1 MAPPPDPHNKGRLF
15 VSPDAPAGGGGPGY
29 FRQSTST
36 MSCHA
41 HTAVPA
47 HGSPAARRMTPQDH
61 QRADTLRRA
70 KCVYDA
76 LFKAQ
81 SWVGPAIKE
90 ETGCALDE
98 ALSGILPGV
107 VLMVGGLAASAALGG
122 AVGAL
127 IGSFAG
133 GVGAI
138 PGAAA
143 GAAAG
148 AELGMLLLNAL
159 GIGFLAVYIAQH
171 ITKVFDLATQGVK
184 EAWNA
189 PSSAISTSTKVNNA
203 SRTLARA
210 VAVFIRLVLEGI
222 VLYLLEKGAAITA
235 QRVSDVGAKLR
246 ASKLGVRLAEYV
258 ERNWK
263 ALVENP
269 KLNSRGKDFG
279 GGNRSKK
286 ADSGHKHDTALAST
300 TKAETQAAGIDA
312 RIRKVRTAE
321 AVNAKMKEMGDDPA
335 WMPGTQVVNR
345 DALPGERYNMVLDS
359 DQAAKLMDNDMRG
372 LGGWGSQDTIAT
384 QSVARNKLAITDNYK
399 KDVSFIAEIEVV
411 KTMPLE
417 EGIAGPQGILKGEG
431 HQVHFEILPQ
441 QRSEYLRVNTI
452 KSLPPR

>member
-1 MAPPPDPHNKGRLF
+1 MASPPDPRNKGRLF

-41 HTAVPA
+41 HTAAPA

-61 QRADTLRRA
+61 QWADTVRRA

-76 LFKAQ
+76 LCKAQ

-107 VLMVGGLAASAALGG
+107 VLMVGCLAASAALGG

-171 ITKVFDLATQGVK
+171 ITKVFDLATKGVK

-189 PSSAISTSTKVNNA
+189 PSSAISTSAKINSA

-222 VLYLLEKGAAITA
+222 VLYLLEKGAAVTA

-269 KLNSRGKDFG
+269 KLRRAVG
-279 GGNRSKK
+279 GGGGKKGSAVSSTHGKPEGSATATAAARGSMLDLDKLAKIEIEGIKAQRILPGTNGKVAVIGRTMGTDKLKGVVDYASEVKK
-286 ADSGHKHDTALAST
+286 AGYDVEVFNGDLIPVSASQEIAFLSEGGKKWLTNQELINTEMFEANRAWAHKLRNEGYTVVDIGDPHDKGFSVF
-300 TKAETQAAGIDA
+300 KDMED
-312 RIRKVRTAE
+312 RIVFNGA
-321 AVNAKMKEMGDDPA
+321 
-335 WMPGTQVVNR
+335 
-345 DALPGERYNMVLDS
+345 
-359 DQAAKLMDNDMRG
+359 DNIIFPD
-372 LGGWGSQDTIAT
+372 
-384 QSVARNKLAITDNYK
+384 
-399 KDVSFIAEIEVV
+399 
-411 KTMPLE
+411 
-417 EGIAGPQGILKGEG
+417 
-431 HQVHFEILPQ
+431 
-441 QRSEYLRVNTI
+441 
-452 KSLPPR
+452 